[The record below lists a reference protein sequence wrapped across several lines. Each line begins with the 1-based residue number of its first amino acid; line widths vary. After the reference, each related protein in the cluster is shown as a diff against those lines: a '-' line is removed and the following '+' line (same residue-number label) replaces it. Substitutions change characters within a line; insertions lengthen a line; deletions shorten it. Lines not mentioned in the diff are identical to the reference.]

1 MRDSKKAMLSLTA
14 GSLCP
19 AWSAGFGQV
28 AMIDPQLSI
37 VRTGGDG
44 EGGMKMKILGNAAA
58 VLFAL
63 FIMGGLIL
71 AQRDSQNSFGAA
83 QASATTLSSTGVPAH
98 SGEYKVVLK

>member
-28 AMIDPQLSI
+28 GMIDPRLSI
-37 VRTGGDG
+37 VSTGGDR

-58 VLFAL
+58 FLVAL
-63 FIMGGLIL
+63 FIMGGIIL
-71 AQRDSQNSFGAA
+71 AQRDYQKSFGAV
-83 QASATTLSSTGVPAH
+83 QTSTTTLSSTGVPAQ